1 MNKISMVTFLSTLA
15 LSLFSVTATAANPT
29 AVELILAAINNER
42 DTASYSQITMNIHRP
57 DWQRSMTMK
66 SWTKGLKHSLVRVV
80 KPKKDA
86 GSGNLLIED
95 NMWTYAPKINRVIK
109 LPSSMM
115 NQSWMGSDFT
125 NNDLAKADDIVEQYQ
140 HKILATESHGGKTVY
155 VIESVPNDDAPVVW
169 GKEVLRIRSD
179 YIVLSQEFYDQ
190 EGKLIKK
197 LTANDIK
204 QIGGKTVAARIRMQ
218 KIEKP
223 DEWTEVIIDEARFGV
238 SIPDQVFSLSNL
250 RNPRKGY

>member
-1 MNKISMVTFLSTLA
+1 MKNLMKLRYLFAVILCHVSTMA
-15 LSLFSVTATAANPT
+15 FAASLTA
-29 AVELILAAINNER
+29 EEIILAAINYER
-42 DTASYSQITMNIHRP
+42 DATSYTQITMNINRP
-57 DWQRSMTMK
+57 EWQRSMTMK
-66 SWTKGLKHSLVRVV
+66 SWTKGLDHSLVRVV

-95 NMWTYAPKINRVIK
+95 NMWSYAPKINRVIK

-125 NNDLAKADDIVEQYQ
+125 NNDLAKADDIIKQYQ
-140 HKILATESHGGKTVY
+140 HKLLATESHQGKKVY
-155 VIESVPNDDAPVVW
+155 VIESIPNDDAPVVW
-169 GKEVLRIRSD
+169 GKEVLKVRGD
-179 YIVLSQEFYDQ
+179 YIMLSHEFYDQ
-190 EGKLIKK
+190 DGKLVKK

>member
-1 MNKISMVTFLSTLA
+1 MNHLKVVSILGALVLSFVTVSTHA
-15 LSLFSVTATAANPT
+15 AEKTA
-29 AVELILAAINNER
+29 EEIILAAINNER
-42 DTASYSQITMNIHRP
+42 DTASYSQITMNINRP

-140 HKILATESHGGKTVY
+140 HKIIATESHDGKTVY
-155 VIESVPNDDAPVVW
+155 VIESIPKDDAPVVW
-169 GKEVLRIRSD
+169 GKEVLKVRAD
-179 YIVLSQEFYDQ
+179 YIMLSHEFYDQ
-190 EGKLIKK
+190 EGKLVKK

-204 QIGGKTVAARIRMQ
+204 KIGGKIVAARIRMQ

-223 DEWTEVIIDEARFGV
+223 DEWTEVIIDEARFGIK
-238 SIPDQVFSLSNL
+238 IPDQVFSLSNL